1 MDVPWQRASRPP
13 LDGVVSGD
21 PTIIGMRLPVLRETR
36 MPAVVV
42 TVGPVRAIVDAAETV
57 SRAVEVALREWL
69 RRMAD
74 DPTDALPDRRRLATL
89 DVTVHLTVYPQI
101 RTHPVRLSEGDV
113 ETNLT

>member
-1 MDVPWQRASRPP
+1 
-13 LDGVVSGD
+13 
-21 PTIIGMRLPVLRETR
+21 MRLPVLRETR

-42 TVGPVRAIVDAAETV
+42 TVGPVRAVVDAAETV

-74 DPTDALPDRRRLATL
+74 DPTDALPRPVTCWRRLMF
-89 DVTVHLTVYPQI
+89 TVHLTVYPQI